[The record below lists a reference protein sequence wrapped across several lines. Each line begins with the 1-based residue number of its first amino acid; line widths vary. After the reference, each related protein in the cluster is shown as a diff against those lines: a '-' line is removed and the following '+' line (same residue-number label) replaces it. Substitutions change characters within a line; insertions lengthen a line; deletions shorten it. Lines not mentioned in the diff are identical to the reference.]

1 MAKKQLSAK
10 ERLAKLIDVKTI
22 ITLLIVATFVVLVLL
37 DRNLD
42 GTFLSIVTLVLG
54 FYCGKGKDTQVD
66 DKNGIEAE
74 SDGNPSE

>member
-22 ITLLIVATFVVLVLL
+22 ITLLIVATFVVLVLF

-54 FYCGKGKDTQVD
+54 FYFGKGKDTQVD
-66 DKNGIEAE
+66 DTNGIEAE